1 MQHRKAWPCGLMVW
15 QPCLDSTLLP
25 ALPWWPVYKQAQV
38 RVGRISVVEKRGKR
52 GILQDSVLGPFHKV
66 SMGISLGN
74 PVGFHD
80 IIYKENFWSKSTA
93 LLLNGSRIVSGLLLL
108 HILPTLGNVEWLGN
122 DQDLWSSDSRVHQAR
137 TRAWESGFSEAAWAS
152 VSAQKPECAFCVQ
165 GAWKVVALSALF

>member
-1 MQHRKAWPCGLMVW
+1 M
-15 QPCLDSTLLP
+15 
-25 ALPWWPVYKQAQV
+25 
-38 RVGRISVVEKRGKR
+38 EKRGKR

-108 HILPTLGNVEWLGN
+108 HILPTLGNVE
-122 DQDLWSSDSRVHQAR
+122 
-137 TRAWESGFSEAAWAS
+137 
-152 VSAQKPECAFCVQ
+152 
-165 GAWKVVALSALF
+165 